1 MPFYLSSD
9 LDKPRFLKRPN
20 VPAPQKFLITAFAME
35 NVGRGEMKPVL
46 HFSNTEL
53 GFILN
58 PTNRRAIAEK
68 LGDNMLAWPGHV
80 IVIFPAL
87 VEFDNR
93 MVPGLRVRVP
103 KQKDPPPHVATT
115 QAPLT
120 PTNGNGAAHPTLIS
134 LSMTRRTTSSELA
147 EEFDRQLEYA
157 EENAR
162 PMGEEIND
170 DDTPF

>member
-103 KQKDPPPHVATT
+103 KQKDPPPHVATA

-120 PTNGNGAAHPTLIS
+120 PTNGNGAAHPTPDQPLHDPS
-134 LSMTRRTTSSELA
+134 HDDELA
-147 EEFDRQLEYA
+147 EAFDRQLEYA

-162 PMGEEIND
+162 LMGEEIND
-170 DDTPF
+170 DDTLF